1 MRIDIVLIVWKYWF
15 PTFVAGTQ
23 AFWAKQNNSLCNKLI
38 LGIIYLI
45 SVLDYRQN
53 HLFDVFKGRFYREWK
68 TNVICWKILLSF
80 SEIGDIL
87 ITEQEEKQMNDDRYK
102 GFRNPVL
109 SVTGLIVSCFMI
121 FACIES
127 ISEGDIR
134 NALPIMSVTCF
145 IMIPSLVC
153 FIRTLLSHGNR
164 HYK

>member
-1 MRIDIVLIVWKYWF
+1 
-15 PTFVAGTQ
+15 
-23 AFWAKQNNSLCNKLI
+23 
-38 LGIIYLI
+38 
-45 SVLDYRQN
+45 
-53 HLFDVFKGRFYREWK
+53 
-68 TNVICWKILLSF
+68 
-80 SEIGDIL
+80 
-87 ITEQEEKQMNDDRYK
+87 MNDDRYK
-102 GFRNPVL
+102 GFRNP
-109 SVTGLIVSCFMI
+109 VTGLIVSCFMI

>member
-1 MRIDIVLIVWKYWF
+1 
-15 PTFVAGTQ
+15 
-23 AFWAKQNNSLCNKLI
+23 
-38 LGIIYLI
+38 
-45 SVLDYRQN
+45 
-53 HLFDVFKGRFYREWK
+53 
-68 TNVICWKILLSF
+68 
-80 SEIGDIL
+80 
-87 ITEQEEKQMNDDRYK
+87 MNDDRYK

-109 SVTGLIVSCFMI
+109 SVTGLTVSCFMI
-121 FACIES
+121 FACIDS